1 MQTCTQTH
9 LGCKA
14 RFATIDPID
23 ENIPP
28 ALPARVIEVKEGRH
42 VNQVRLVETNGVHAD
57 YVTLSHC
64 WGPQG
69 NLALTTTKGNLQEH
83 LAGISWDSLPK
94 TFQDAVIVTREVG
107 FRYLWIDALC
117 ILQDDVDDW
126 HRESNSMGLIYENAK
141 FTISA
146 SGAAHGT
153 EGCFMGQP
161 SMNTV
166 NIPYMVGG
174 SIQSTACLAIPYLS
188 QTEASV
194 ETSFLADLESPN
206 LKPLSSRAWVTQE
219 WELSR
224 RIVHFRQDMMIWNCI
239 TTACGED
246 NRSVRSLSVD
256 KISEH
261 HAMQARRETFTT
273 EELYNKVLRLARS
286 RTWRALVED
295 YSSRNLTFNKDR
307 LVALQGIS
315 NKIQSRWPGLVYAH
329 GLWLD
334 SMSEQLFWHGRP
346 ESAPYLSRPGELEE
360 MFPTWSWAS
369 TLGRVKFLNV
379 KYVDGYESE
388 PVLTCRQLTI
398 KNTKELVVIGRIKTV
413 SISRPL
419 HPFDRNSRY
428 ITVEVRKI
436 RASWSGYG
444 LRGYTDQPKPR
455 PEARYP
461 FGTYLA
467 PSIVDVFDED
477 DERNGIFGS
486 AILDDIDIPKGP
498 IFCISISG
506 NKSYGRGLDRTPR
519 VYEINVLLLQ
529 KNDGVGAADT
539 YRRIG
544 IGRIVRYYWFD
555 DVAEQEIRII

>member
-9 LGCKA
+9 LGCRA
-14 RFATIDPID
+14 RFATIDSID

-28 ALPARVIEVKEGRH
+28 ALPARVIEIKGDRD
-42 VNQVRLVETNGVHAD
+42 VNHVRLVETNGVNAN

-64 WGPQG
+64 WGPQE
-69 NLALTTTKGNLQEH
+69 NRPLTTTKGNLQEH
-83 LAGISWDSLPK
+83 LAGISWEILPK
-94 TFQDAVIVTREVG
+94 SFQDAVIITREVG

-146 SGAAHGT
+146 SGAADGT
-153 EGCFMGQP
+153 ERCFMDQP

-166 NIPYMVGG
+166 NIPYMVGS

-188 QTEASV
+188 QTEASGK
-194 ETSFLADLESPN
+194 TSFLADLESPN

-224 RIVHFRQDMMIWNCI
+224 RIVHFRRGMMIWNCR

-246 NRSVRSLSVD
+246 NRSVRSLLVD

-261 HAMQARRETFTT
+261 HAMQAQREMFPT
-273 EELYNKVLRLARS
+273 EELYSKVLRLARS
-286 RTWRALVED
+286 RTWRALIED

-307 LVALQGIS
+307 LVALQGVS
-315 NKIQSRWPGLVYAH
+315 NKIQSRWPSLVYAQ

-346 ESAPYLSRPGELEE
+346 GHFSYLSRPSELAE

-379 KYVDGYESE
+379 KYLDGHESE
-388 PVLTCRQLTI
+388 PVLTCRHITI
-398 KNTKELVVIGRIKTV
+398 ENTKELVVIGRIKTLSV
-413 SISRPL
+413 SRPFHL
-419 HPFDRNSRY
+419 KSRY
-428 ITVEVRKI
+428 PTESRKMLE
-436 RASWSGYG
+436 SWSGYG
-444 LRGYTDQPKPR
+444 LRGSTDLPKAPSETR
-455 PEARYP
+455 LGFGIYP
-461 FGTYLA
+461 L
-467 PSIVDVFDED
+467 SIVDIVDQNDES
-477 DERNGIFGS
+477 NGRIGS
-486 AILDDIDIPKGP
+486 AILDDIHMPKGP

-506 NKSYGRGLDRTPR
+506 NKSRGRQSIIMSQ
-519 VYEINVLLLQ
+519 VYEVCEINVLLLL
-529 KNDGVGAADT
+529 KNDGMRAADT

-544 IGRIVRYYWFD
+544 IGRIVQHVWFD
-555 DVAEQEIRII
+555 DVADQEVRII